1 MGKKMLIDAS
11 HPEETRVVVLDGK
24 KLEDFDV
31 ETTHKKLVK
40 GNIYLAKI
48 IRIEPSLQAAFVEY
62 GGNRHGFLPFSEI
75 HPDYYRIPIEDKI
88 ALEKELEAERSSD
101 SSMPLSAGGQGEQGE
116 DRTSENSLSDEK
128 YQNHSEDVEK
138 RNQGERDPS
147 QQAEIFSLDP
157 NNSRNPLDPV
167 EANLPI
173 YPQEILYGD
182 DAPRHDQGSAVPGVT
197 VNEIVVNASESLD
210 DSDRHAHHTAQSNT
224 PTEQLRAEDENAQ
237 VANTTSGESSDVEI
251 IGGVEEI
258 EANRRLIYQRLLR
271 RYKIQEVIKR
281 RQVMLIQVTKEEKA
295 NKGAAITTYI
305 SLAGRYCVLMPNSGR
320 SGGGV
325 SRKITSA
332 ADRKRLK
339 SIIDELE
346 MPKGMAVIIRT
357 AGSERSKSE
366 IKRDCE
372 YLTRLWGE
380 IRELTIHSSAPS
392 LVYEEANLIKRA
404 VRDLYTK
411 EIEEIIVSGD
421 EAYKTAKAFMRVLVP
436 SHARRVQQD
445 RNETIPLFQQYEVES
460 LLLALLNPRVQLRS
474 GGYIVIDHTE
484 ALVAIDVNSGRAT
497 RERHIEETALKTN
510 LEAADEI
517 ARQIRLRDLSGL
529 IVIDFIDMESASNN
543 QAVERRLK
551 EAMKIDRAR
560 IQIGRISTFGLLE
573 LSRQRLRPSLL
584 ESNSQVCHFCGGS
597 GHLRSTESI
606 CLDIIRQIE
615 SDGFKKPGFEIQVVV
630 APVVATYILNY
641 KRHILADIEK
651 RHHLAVVWM
660 IDEKA
665 SPIDFKI
672 NYLGEIVVV
681 PKNVKVPA
689 TAIEQETL
697 PGKDIFAH
705 IRGDGEEEEQQPK
718 QRERHHRVQASAE
731 ESLQEKRET
740 TELPDLENAA
750 SVESGHEKISEE
762 TTTAEGENP
771 LSQEKRRR
779 GDRRNDYGRANRSK
793 GDPRHP
799 RNKQRGKGAFPR
811 PPRNQPQI
819 DQNSSTI
826 SPENADES
834 AVLANPQ
841 PIMPTKKEEVMKVLY
856 SSDGTAGQDI
866 QTKTPDRGQ
875 SARDQSTPV
884 YTARESSVSSPPLFP
899 DKGNDDNRQ
908 AANRQKQVSDGETS
922 NNSATAEKQRKG
934 WWRRLIS

>member
-1 MGKKMLIDAS
+1 MSKKMLIDAS

-88 ALEKELEAERSSD
+88 ALEKELEAERFSD
-101 SSMPLSAGGQGEQGE
+101 SSMSISAGGQGEQGE
-116 DRTSENSLSDEK
+116 DRASENSLSDEK
-128 YQNHSEDVEK
+128 YQNRSEDVEK
-138 RNQGERDPS
+138 RSQGERDPS
-147 QQAEIFSLDP
+147 QQAENFFSDS
-157 NNSRNPLDPV
+157 NDSQTPLDPV

-182 DAPRHDQGSAVPGVT
+182 DAPRNDEESAAPPVT
-197 VNEIVVNASESLD
+197 VNEAVVNTSKSMD
-210 DSDRHAHHTAQSNT
+210 DSSDRHALQTAQSNT
-224 PTEQLRAEDENAQ
+224 STEQLRAEDENGQ

-339 SIIDELE
+339 AIIDELE

-411 EIEEIIVSGD
+411 EIEEIVVSGD

-551 EAMKIDRAR
+551 DAMKIDRAR

-584 ESNSQVCHFCGGS
+584 ETNSQVCHFCGGS

-641 KRHILADIEK
+641 KRHVLADIEK
-651 RHHLAVVWM
+651 RHHLVVVWM

-705 IRGDGEEEEQQPK
+705 IRGDDGEEEEQQPK
-718 QRERHHRVQASAE
+718 QRERHQPVRASAE
-731 ESLQEKRET
+731 DGLQEKRET
-740 TELPDLENAA
+740 TELSDLENRA
-750 SVESGHEKISEE
+750 SVESVHEKIAEQ
-762 TTTAEGENP
+762 TTPPEGENP

-779 GDRRNDYGRANRSK
+779 GDRRNDYGRSNRSK
-793 GDPRHP
+793 GELRHP
-799 RNKQRGKGAFPR
+799 RNKQRGKGPFPR
-811 PPRNQPQI
+811 PPQNQTQI
-819 DQNSSTI
+819 DQTSSAI

-834 AVLANPQ
+834 AMLANHQ
-841 PIMPTKKEEVMKVLY
+841 PVVPVKKEDVMKVLY
-856 SSDGTAGQDI
+856 SSDGRAGQGI
-866 QTKTPDRGQ
+866 QTKTPDRE
-875 SARDQSTPV
+875 QSTPV
-884 YTARESSVSSPPLFP
+884 YAARELSVSSPPLFL
-899 DKGNDDNRQ
+899 DKGNDGSQHSQNK
-908 AANRQKQVSDGETS
+908 QKQESDVETS
-922 NNSATAEKQRKG
+922 NNPATAEKQRKG

>member
-1 MGKKMLIDAS
+1 MSKKMLIDAS

-88 ALEKELEAERSSD
+88 ALEKELEAERFSD
-101 SSMPLSAGGQGEQGE
+101 SSMSVAAGGQGEQGE
-116 DRTSENSLSDEK
+116 DRASDEK
-128 YQNHSEDVEK
+128 HQNHPEDVE
-138 RNQGERDPS
+138 RTNQEGQDPS
-147 QQAEIFSLDP
+147 QQPEIVSSDMD
-157 NNSRNPLDPV
+157 NSQTSMGPI
-167 EANLPI
+167 EANVPK
-173 YPQEILYGD
+173 YPHEILYGAD
-182 DAPRHDQGSAVPGVT
+182 TPKNNEGSATPEVIA
-197 VNEIVVNASESLD
+197 NEAAVNALESLD
-210 DSDRHAHHTAQSNT
+210 TSDHHAHQAAESNT
-224 PTEQLRAEDENAQ
+224 STEQLRAEDENAQ
-237 VANTTSGESSDVEI
+237 AANTTSDESSDVEI

-551 EAMKIDRAR
+551 DAMKIDRAR

-584 ESNSQVCHFCGGS
+584 ETNSQVCHFCGGS

-641 KRHILADIEK
+641 KRHVLADIEK

-672 NYLGEIVVV
+672 NYLGEIVVI
-681 PKNVKVPA
+681 PKNVKVSAP
-689 TAIEQETL
+689 TIEQETL

-705 IRGDGEEEEQQPK
+705 IRGDEENEEEQPK
-718 QRERHHRVQASAE
+718 QRERRHQVKASAE
-731 ESLQEKRET
+731 SGLQEKMET
-740 TELPDLENAA
+740 TELPDLENVA
-750 SVESGHEKISEE
+750 SAESVHEKIAEQ
-762 TTTAEGENP
+762 TPPAEGENP
-771 LSQEKRRR
+771 LFQEKRRR
-779 GDRRNDYGRANRSK
+779 GDRRNDYGRGNKPK
-793 GDPRHP
+793 GELRHP
-799 RNKQRGKGAFPR
+799 RNKQRGKGHFPR
-811 PPRNQPQI
+811 PPRNQAQI
-819 DQNSSTI
+819 DQTSSAI
-826 SPENADES
+826 SPENVGES
-834 AVLANPQ
+834 AVLTNPQ
-841 PIMPTKKEEVMKVLY
+841 PIIPPKKEEVMKVLY
-856 SSDGTAGQDI
+856 SSDGRAGQDI
-866 QTKTPDRGQ
+866 QTKTPDRE
-875 SARDQSTPV
+875 QSTPV
-884 YTARESSVSSPPLFP
+884 YTARESSVSSPPLFS
-899 DKGNDDNRQ
+899 DKESDGNRHSQNK
-908 AANRQKQVSDGETS
+908 QKQGLDAEAS
-922 NNSATAEKQRKG
+922 NNPATAEKQRKG